1 VRRVEAL
8 VFPDAKTDGA
18 VCRAE
23 QLIVL
28 KIAGGYNRVKTE
40 DMALGSLLLFRSWFH
55 FGFFNLT

>member
-8 VFPDAKTDGA
+8 VFPDAKTDGV

-40 DMALGSLLLFRSWFH
+40 DMALGSFAPIP
-55 FGFFNLT
+55 